1 MGIFIAIAIIF
12 IWASHLF
19 YCLSNVHVDFLSI
32 SFNFHVIFQ
41 GYLYTGLFITAHDAM
56 HKTISRNQM
65 INNLIGQ
72 TASFLFAAMSYKKL
86 YKNHHLHHK
95 FPGTEEDPDF
105 CVKSQNFF
113 VWWINFLFRYSTF
126 LQIVVMA
133 IVFNVLKIWFA
144 EINIW
149 FFLVIPSF
157 LGSLQLFY
165 FGTYLPHKL
174 PHSEQMKPHN
184 ARTQKKNHLL
194 AMLSCYFFGYHFEHH
209 ENPGIPW
216 WKLYETKS

>member
-1 MGIFIAIAIIF
+1 
-12 IWASHLF
+12 
-19 YCLSNVHVDFLSI
+19 
-32 SFNFHVIFQ
+32 
-41 GYLYTGLFITAHDAM
+41 
-56 HKTISRNQM
+56 
-65 INNLIGQ
+65 
-72 TASFLFAAMSYKKL
+72 
-86 YKNHHLHHK
+86 
-95 FPGTEEDPDF
+95 
-105 CVKSQNFF
+105 
-113 VWWINFLFRYSTF
+113 
-126 LQIVVMA
+126 MA

-165 FGTYLPHKL
+165 FGTYLPHKF